1 MFGAVKLT
9 ENADIDNYKYSGYGV
24 GFDGKG
30 TFSFPSGR
38 FGPNAILSGVG
49 MSSSVHV
56 NNKRNDILILGEGG
70 TQGLNGRILTAEKY
84 IQLVLKSL
92 CDKPSNLREYLDYEN
107 CKCRKKSVN
116 NLVEEC
122 SENLD
127 ENEVITVTFLLLAID
142 FLIIIGISSILIY
155 FHLVLKEE

>member
-1 MFGAVKLT
+1 M
-9 ENADIDNYKYSGYGV
+9 
-24 GFDGKG
+24 
-30 TFSFPSGR
+30 
-38 FGPNAILSGVG
+38 LSGVG

-107 CKCRKKSVN
+107 CKCRKKLVN

-127 ENEVITVTFLLLAID
+127 ENEMITVTLNNCGSVCSPCTTCILLFAID

>member
-1 MFGAVKLT
+1 
-9 ENADIDNYKYSGYGV
+9 
-24 GFDGKG
+24 
-30 TFSFPSGR
+30 
-38 FGPNAILSGVG
+38 

-107 CKCRKKSVN
+107 CKCRKKLVN

-127 ENEVITVTFLLLAID
+127 ENEMITVTFLLLAID